1 MSKKTGMPIKEIKVF
16 IDWCIEGDTTIS
28 KRKELIE
35 KQRQVVLFQIQQLK
49 ETLSM
54 LDYKNG
60 IMKLRKKQAH
70 VKYMKQCKKMRFLT
84 VYEKQENGQK
94 VFLLKNTNGS
104 YPFKG
109 RCRLIFSIYNFV
121 IQGSY
126 QKMV

>member
-70 VKYMKQCKKMRFLT
+70 VKYMKQCRKMMFPT
-84 VYEKQENGQK
+84 IYEKQENGQK
-94 VFLLKNTNGS
+94 VFLPK
-104 YPFKG
+104 
-109 RCRLIFSIYNFV
+109 I
-121 IQGSY
+121 
-126 QKMV
+126 